1 MVTGVEVTPVPWFP
15 LFSGDIA
22 YGRLADTL
30 DNQVRLGMRGNLSVR
45 LRPLARL
52 ALLALEPSLSVAW
65 LKSDGNLVY
74 RESAAQWLAVWHVD
88 ARSTLRA
95 IVQRG
100 KLERRPG
107 GLRDSNH
114 VESLTYTWRQSA
126 GTVVCLGASR
136 SRTRGDDSLQGSEAF
151 LKLQFD
157 VDEMRARF

>member
-1 MVTGVEVTPVPWFP
+1 MATGAEVTPVPWFP

-22 YGRLADTL
+22 YGRLAATL
-30 DNQVRLGMRGNLSVR
+30 DNRVRPGMRGNLSSR

-52 ALLALEPSLSVAW
+52 ELEPSLSVAW

-74 RESAAQWLAVWHVD
+74 RESAAQWLAVWHFD
-88 ARSTLRA
+88 ARSNLRA

-100 KLERRPG
+100 KLERRTS

-114 VESLTYTWRQSA
+114 VESLTYTWRQSS
-126 GTVVCLGASR
+126 GTVVYLGASR
-136 SRTRGDDSLQGSEAF
+136 WRTHGGYSSQGSEAF

-157 VDEMRARF
+157 VDEIWARF